1 MVKVS
6 VCIPR
11 HCSALADGYNNA
23 ANDENIIVIYCH
35 QERMVWH
42 FFRPLFSG
50 EENTE
55 AKNSNATIAA
65 YILLRAFLKCTDE
78 SSDSVGSIQQDQSNK
93 NEYNTNAQ
101 EGGDESTNDG
111 GWWMTSSF
119 MLPSV
124 LLSHLSNEFQKYTMT
139 TKSSLDNQ
147 CRRIDQMK
155 NMSIFIL
162 PPNQTPSPFASLRAE
177 QIFASALVKQENLN
191 IRLQTLNAYV
201 ATLGGGYFLCKYL
214 KIAVKLARY
223 QRTIAYALDDH
234 NLAMKCTVNE
244 AYNYIH
250 AGMVNHA
257 KVLIDSTIRQ
267 AMGYISDGSIGRPV
281 DETVLGM
288 CHSARWFAERVEEA
302 GLKAEEQRALIR
314 VKANRTVENESTS
327 KSSSNEVELTQVKAN
342 NDGTFTSTND
352 DFQRIRIVK
361 SR

>member
-11 HCSALADGYNNA
+11 HCSALADEHYNA
-23 ANDENIIVIYCH
+23 ANDENAFVIFCH

-55 AKNSNATIAA
+55 AKNSNATIVA

-78 SSDSVGSIQQDQSNK
+78 SSDRGGSICEHQCIK
-93 NEYNTNAQ
+93 NEHHTNAQ
-101 EGGDESTNDG
+101 ESGDENTHD

-119 MLPSV
+119 VLPSV
-124 LLSHLSNEFQKYTMT
+124 LLTDLSNEYQKHIMT
-139 TKSSLDNQ
+139 TKSSSDNQ
-147 CRRIDQMK
+147 SGRIDQMK
-155 NMSIFIL
+155 NMSIYIL

-214 KIAVKLARY
+214 KTAVRLARY
-223 QRTIAYALDDH
+223 QRSIAYALDDH

-267 AMGYISDGSIGRPV
+267 AMGYISDGSIGRPI

-302 GLKAEEQRALIR
+302 GLKAEEQRALIE
-314 VKANRTVENESTS
+314 VKANGTVENESTS

-342 NDGTFTSTND
+342 NDGTFTATND